1 MTGDEEGLLFAF
13 KILSRKHWGS
23 QQRAEGMSCSRGL
36 MSAQGG
42 AHAAWREGLPFCGP
56 EGDGETLR
64 AGPEPPAKAFTTWG
78 LGFHGGP
85 EEDNTVPC
93 KAAAHL
99 SKMTTRRF
107 TLHPWRRA
115 GAVYTA
121 VSTLEER
128 SSMPSVARDG
138 MEGPRWPRSSRR

>member
-1 MTGDEEGLLFAF
+1 
-13 KILSRKHWGS
+13 
-23 QQRAEGMSCSRGL
+23 

-42 AHAAWREGLPFCGP
+42 AHAAWREGLPFRGP

-121 VSTLEER
+121 LSTLEER

-138 MEGPRWPRSSRR
+138 MEGPRWPRSS